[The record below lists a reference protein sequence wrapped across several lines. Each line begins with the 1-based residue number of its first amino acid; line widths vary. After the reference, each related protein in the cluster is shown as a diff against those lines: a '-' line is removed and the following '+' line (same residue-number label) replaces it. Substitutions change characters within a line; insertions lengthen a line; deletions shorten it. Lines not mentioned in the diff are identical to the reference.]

1 MRGKHDA
8 CRVPH
13 PSGLHVPSHGSPS
26 VAAAPAMQ
34 RAHADICISQ
44 RKCACQ
50 CLLKSP
56 KEGLSGRKL
65 PCEQGRMSKG
75 RRGSQA
81 CLRSASSMSQGK
93 LVAASTI
100 TRGASPPPI
109 PEGMPSTCSGT
120 RHGKWPSVK
129 TRAHTPA
136 CQRPRTH
143 QAARSAAAPKC
154 CSLPLPNPMHPPPTS
169 SAPWHTHR
177 QRHAHLK
184 SPNPNHTL
192 PLTHPN
198 PTLPA

>member
-75 RRGSQA
+75 RQA
-81 CLRSASSMSQGK
+81 GQPGLPAQR
-93 LVAASTI
+93 LVNVPGEVGGGQHHHA
-100 TRGASPPPI
+100 RRLPP
-109 PEGMPSTCSGT
+109 
-120 RHGKWPSVK
+120 
-129 TRAHTPA
+129 AHT
-136 CQRPRTH
+136 
-143 QAARSAAAPKC
+143 
-154 CSLPLPNPMHPPPTS
+154 
-169 SAPWHTHR
+169 
-177 QRHAHLK
+177 
-184 SPNPNHTL
+184 
-192 PLTHPN
+192 
-198 PTLPA
+198 